1 VITVTYTPTFD
12 LLDALI
18 DQDAKRRSVS
28 ADQLAVLCEWI
39 AWQLPIGTVRQIG
52 VYADE
57 KLVGLADD
65 MMLGGYTP
73 LESAL
78 WSLTAACHA
87 RLRRHRE
94 TTDATAARI
103 VDALL
108 DVVAIGSKMP
118 TEVFRQEAIAR
129 AARIIG
135 GEA

>member
-73 LESAL
+73 LESASVVSR
-78 WSLTAACHA
+78 W
-87 RLRRHRE
+87 RR
-94 TTDATAARI
+94 
-103 VDALL
+103 
-108 DVVAIGSKMP
+108 S
-118 TEVFRQEAIAR
+118 R
-129 AARIIG
+129 A
-135 GEA
+135 